1 MQTVYKNRSLPSYS
15 ATLPAFESK
24 KRSVMLSV
32 AKSTVAAAKADLE
45 SQKQQLAAFEENR
58 ITQSTSIGQLKARF
72 PHLAKEFEQV
82 IKTHECAKDS
92 M

>member
-72 PHLAKEFEQV
+72 PHLAKEIEQE
-82 IKTHECAKDS
+82 IKTHEWAKDS